1 MDRLSQ
7 SPELNLIKIRA
18 ARADKNLSSAYI
30 YTYIYIHNYSHTPP
44 RRNRRKGNAS
54 RGGNAAV
61 CPITYPTVITA
72 KRINPQLPF
81 RYPSKR
87 EGAFFRVFELI
98 EPMGGGRSSRRIRE
112 RRKEPN
118 IGRKKER
125 ESERGRT
132 RRLYTQTPR
141 LRRNLALLE
150 KSARYP
156 RYSQKNSRQ
165 RDCVPRIPRDSP
177 ASKVEYAAE

>member
-1 MDRLSQ
+1 MH
-7 SPELNLIKIRA
+7 
-18 ARADKNLSSAYI
+18 I
-30 YTYIYIHNYSHTPP
+30 YTYKTPHQEFVVT
-44 RRNRRKGNAS
+44 RKGNAA
-54 RGGNAAV
+54 RVGNAGV

-98 EPMGGGRSSRRIRE
+98 ELMGGGRSSRRGRIRGGGGKH
-112 RRKEPN
+112 RK
-118 IGRKKER
+118 R
-125 ESERGRT
+125 ERGRT

-156 RYSQKNSRQ
+156 RHSQKNSRQ